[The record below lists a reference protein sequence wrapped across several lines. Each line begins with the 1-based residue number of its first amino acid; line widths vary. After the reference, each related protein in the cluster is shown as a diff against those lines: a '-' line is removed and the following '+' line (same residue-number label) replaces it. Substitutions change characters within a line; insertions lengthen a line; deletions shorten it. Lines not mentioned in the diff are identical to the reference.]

1 MTASAITTR
10 WTITAAPTA
19 ATLADYGD
27 LPTVVATVLHARG
40 IAPQATRAFLMPAS
54 APLGDPFLLPG
65 IMDAIA
71 RIHAA
76 HAARESICIYGDYDV
91 DGLTSQALLV
101 TALTAWGFTDLRI
114 HTPHRNREGY
124 GLNMEA
130 LAALA
135 RDGVRL
141 VIAVDCGIS
150 DARTVAQAHELGL
163 DIIIVDHHRIPAT
176 MPDAVAVINPHMRE
190 SAYPFADLAGVG
202 VVYALVRALAR
213 SGAPFARPD
222 TSLVER
228 LLGFVALGT
237 VADVVPLVGE
247 NRTLVTAGLK
257 ALRKTTHA
265 GLRALAE
272 IARVPITDLDAGH
285 IGFALAP
292 RLNAPGRL
300 RGTEAAHSL
309 LLPDS
314 DETARIAA
322 VALDQA
328 NRERKSEEARVLEA
342 AIAFVENDPLQRAAK
357 LLFLGSE
364 GWTAG
369 VVGLVAGKLRER
381 YHRPVFVYERG
392 ETTSK
397 GSARSIENFH
407 LADALAAHA
416 HLCLKQGG
424 HARAAGFSVA
434 NDCLPALH
442 AALLADADALTADD
456 LTPTLIIDA
465 EVPHHDLTLET
476 ARAVARL
483 APFGH
488 GQPEPTFLVRNVRV
502 RDARTVGADGS
513 HLMFTAVLDTRATA
527 KCIAF
532 RLGERETELRAMD
545 RVDLVISLQCD
556 TWQGNERLELRVRD
570 FRPAISG

>member
-10 WTITAAPTA
+10 WTITAAPHS
-19 ATLADYGD
+19 ATLAAYGD
-27 LPTVVATVLHARG
+27 LPTVIATVLHARG
-40 IAPQATRAFLMPAS
+40 ISPEAAHAFLNPRATS
-54 APLGDPFLLPG
+54 LGDPFLLPG
-65 IMDAIA
+65 IADAVA

-76 HAARESICIYGDYDV
+76 YAARESICIYGDYDV

-101 TALTAWGFTDLRI
+101 TALTTWGFSDVRI

-124 GLNMEA
+124 GLNIEA
-130 LAALA
+130 LAALS
-135 RDGVRL
+135 RDGVSL

-150 DARTVAQAHELGL
+150 DAETVVRAHDLGL
-163 DIIIVDHHRIPAT
+163 DVIIVDHHRIPAT
-176 MPDAVAVINPHMRE
+176 IPDAVAVINPHMSGSR
-190 SAYPFADLAGVG
+190 YPFADLAGVG

-213 SGAPFARPD
+213 SGAPFTRPE
-222 TSLVER
+222 TPLVER

-247 NRTLVTAGLK
+247 NRTLVSAGLK

-272 IARVPITDLDAGH
+272 IARVPLKELDAGH

-314 DETARIAA
+314 AETARIAA
-322 VALDQA
+322 LALDEA

-342 AIAFVENDPLQRAAK
+342 AICQVESDPLLRTAK
-357 LLFLGSE
+357 LLFIGAT

-369 VVGLVAGKLRER
+369 VVGLVAGKLREK

-407 LADALAAHA
+407 LADALASHA

-434 NDCLPALH
+434 NDCLATLH

-456 LTPTLIIDA
+456 LTPTLTIDA
-465 EVPHHDLTLET
+465 EVSHHDLTLET
-476 ARAVARL
+476 AHAVARL

-488 GQPEPTFLVRNVRV
+488 AQSEPTFIVRGVRV

-532 RLGERETELRAMD
+532 RLGDREAELRAMD
-545 RVDLVISLQCD
+545 RVDLAISLQCD

-570 FRPAISG
+570 FRRTISG